1 MVMKTYTN
9 QIFSDEPL
17 LDEDGLAEVRA
28 SNLLIAKHKW
38 TFGLR
43 RARSHSLS
51 NIFIEE
57 DYLDEELMDAEIES
71 SLANSFTSEL
81 TLRKL
86 LKDY

>member
-1 MVMKTYTN
+1 MKTYTN

-28 SNLLIAKHKW
+28 SNLLMTKHKW
-38 TFGLR
+38 TYALR
-43 RARSHSLS
+43 RARGHRLS

-57 DYLDEELMDAEIES
+57 DYLDEELIDAEIES
-71 SLANSFTSEL
+71 SLADSFTSQL